1 MFDVVYRTLLAT
13 AHEGTT
19 ANILE
24 PPDEGAAASKPVFH
38 TLS

>member
-1 MFDVVYRTLLAT
+1 MFDVVYLILLGT

-24 PPDEGAAASKPVFH
+24 PPDEGAAAPNPVFH